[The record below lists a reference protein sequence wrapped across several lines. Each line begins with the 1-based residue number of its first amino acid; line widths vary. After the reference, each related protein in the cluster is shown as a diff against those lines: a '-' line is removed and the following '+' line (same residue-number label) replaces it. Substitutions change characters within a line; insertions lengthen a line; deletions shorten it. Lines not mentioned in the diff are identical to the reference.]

1 MKKLKQLFTV
11 LLTIAMLGCM
21 GAAALAAEQ
30 DPEIPETELTD
41 METVIIKKIYT
52 LTGAGTSP
60 AETFTLEQV
69 GDGVVRDGDA
79 ESAPALGTI
88 TGASFV
94 KGAAS
99 AAGANGNITIA
110 LPEYDHVGIY
120 EYTLREAA
128 GTTAGVAYYAKDIK
142 LVVTVINDANGS
154 IRVAAVH
161 TEIPMDEGNKEGTKS
176 DSFTNTYSAGTLN
189 VTKTVEGN
197 LGNKDKKFDFTL
209 VLTKEQGKTVG
220 EIRAFVAGTE
230 VTDFDPVWN
239 ADTNSYQYT
248 FQLAH
253 GETASFT
260 NLPYGTSYTVTEA
273 AADGYETTKTGDTG
287 SISAALSTAAFVNT
301 KDGEIDMGVSLDSLP
316 YLLIL
321 MGTAAA
327 GILFAVR
334 RRTVE

>member
-1 MKKLKQLFTV
+1 M
-11 LLTIAMLGCM
+11 
-21 GAAALAAEQ
+21 
-30 DPEIPETELTD
+30 
-41 METVIIKKIYT
+41 
-52 LTGAGTSP
+52 
-60 AETFTLEQV
+60 
-69 GDGVVRDGDA
+69 
-79 ESAPALGTI
+79 
-88 TGASFV
+88 
-94 KGAAS
+94 
-99 AAGANGNITIA
+99 
-110 LPEYDHVGIY
+110 
-120 EYTLREAA
+120 
-128 GTTAGVAYYAKDIK
+128 
-142 LVVTVINDANGS
+142 
-154 IRVAAVH
+154 
-161 TEIPMDEGNKEGTKS
+161 
-176 DSFTNTYSAGTLN
+176 
-189 VTKTVEGN
+189 
-197 LGNKDKKFDFTL
+197 
-209 VLTKEQGKTVG
+209 G
-220 EIRAFVAGTE
+220 EIHASVAGTE

-301 KDGEIDMGVSLDSLP
+301 KNGEIDMGVSLDSLP